1 MHGCGHMSAYHANR
15 AAAFTL
21 EFDIGALEPLQTT
34 QHGNIAVVVVVIV
47 VVATAVSGATL
58 ALDYHS
64 GTAKLTH
71 STLAARNSV
80 STCIT
85 DRGGH
90 LSIARGRLYVLGSA
104 HERWGRV
111 KKHGHF
117 AIITGHSVA
126 SKRNCTL
133 GVRTPSFRGVM
144 I

>member
-64 GTAKLTH
+64 GTAKLIH

-85 DRGGH
+85 GWGGRPG
-90 LSIARGRLYVLGSA
+90 IARGCLYLLGSA
-104 HERWGRV
+104 HRRRGRA
-111 KKHGHF
+111 KEHGHF
-117 AIITGHSVA
+117 AISSGH
-126 SKRNCTL
+126 
-133 GVRTPSFRGVM
+133 
-144 I
+144 